1 MNKNKIQEA
10 LKQGRL
16 LDFDKLFKSYSKEH
30 QVEINKQYR
39 YLKMAMALKKLRL
52 QLKISQA
59 RLAKKMQVKRE
70 YIARAES
77 GQQNVTLETLYRIAE
92 ATGKDFQ
99 FQFK

>member
-1 MNKNKIQEA
+1 MNNKIKTA
-10 LKQGRL
+10 LKRGDL
-16 LDFDKLFKSYSKEH
+16 LDWDDLFKSYPKKR
-30 QVEINKQYR
+30 QAEILKQAR
-39 YLKMAMALKKLRL
+39 YLRVAMAMRKLRR

-59 RLAKKMQVKRE
+59 KLAKKMQVKRE

-92 ATGKDFQ
+92 ATGKDFH

>member
-1 MNKNKIQEA
+1 MKDKIKAA
-10 LKQGRL
+10 LKRGDL
-16 LDFDKLFKSYSKEH
+16 IDYDEIFASYPKKR
-30 QVEINKQYR
+30 QAEILKQAR
-39 YLKMAMALKKLRL
+39 YLQVAMALRKLRRK
-52 QLKISQA
+52 LKISQA
-59 RLAKKMQVKRE
+59 KLANKMQVKRE

>member
-1 MNKNKIQEA
+1 MNDKIKA
-10 LKQGRL
+10 AIKQGDLIPYEKIFAR
-16 LDFDKLFKSYSKEH
+16 YSKKH
-30 QVEINKQYR
+30 QKEVLKRAR
-39 YLKMAMALKKLRL
+39 YLRVAMALRNLRR

-59 RLAKKMQVKRE
+59 KLAKKMQVKRE

-92 ATGKDFQ
+92 ATGKDFH

>member
-1 MNKNKIQEA
+1 MNDKIKAA
-10 LKQGRL
+10 LKRGDL
-16 LDFDKLFKSYSKEH
+16 IDYDDIFASYSKKRQAEILR
-30 QVEINKQYR
+30 QVR
-39 YLKMAMALKKLRL
+39 YLKIAMAMRKLRRK
-52 QLKISQA
+52 LKFSQA
-59 RLAKKMQVKRE
+59 KLAKKMQVKRE

>member
-1 MNKNKIQEA
+1 MNDKIKAAIKKGDLIPYE
-10 LKQGRL
+10 KI
-16 LDFDKLFKSYSKEH
+16 FDSYSKKD
-30 QVEINKQYR
+30 QRDILRQAR
-39 YLKMAMALKKLRL
+39 YLRMAMALRKLRR

-59 RLAKKMQVKRE
+59 KLANKMQVKRE